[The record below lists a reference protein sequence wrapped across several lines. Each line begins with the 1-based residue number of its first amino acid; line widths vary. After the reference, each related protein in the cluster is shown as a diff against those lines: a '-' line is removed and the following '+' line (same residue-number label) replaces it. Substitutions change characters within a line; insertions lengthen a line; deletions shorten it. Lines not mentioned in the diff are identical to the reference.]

1 MSIIDN
7 MINYLNERKLRQVDL
22 CEHLGINTSTMTNW
36 KIRKTDPPARYIVPI
51 CEFLNVTPE
60 KLLTGKE
67 KSSPSIELTDDEQE
81 LLTYYN
87 MLNDIGKGIV
97 IGRAEQLA
105 ETAKKPLKEP
115 KNNLFIEYYDLPVS
129 AGTGIYLDHDAK
141 NMIEVEKTPLTAEA
155 NFALRVAG
163 DSMKPLYNNGDTILI
178 KSQPF
183 VKDGEIGVF
192 IVNGEGYV
200 KKFGGNCLISINPE
214 YKDIKLNDYDQVYCK
229 GKVIGVL

>member
-1 MSIIDN
+1 MLDILDRISALLDNREQQELTDFLKLKKTAYSDWKAGKSKSYRKYLIEIAEFFNVSID
-7 MINYLNERKLRQVDL
+7 YLV
-22 CEHLGINTSTMTNW
+22 
-36 KIRKTDPPARYIVPI
+36 Y
-51 CEFLNVTPE
+51 
-60 KLLTGKE
+60 GKE
-67 KSSPSIELTDDEQE
+67 KSSSSIELTDDEQE

-141 NMIEVEKTPLTAEA
+141 NMIEVEETPLTAEA

-163 DSMKPLYNNGDTILI
+163 DSMKPLYNDGDTILI

-183 VKDGEIGVF
+183 VNDGEIGVF

-214 YKDIKLNDYDQVYCK
+214 YKDIKLNDYDQIYCK

>member
-1 MSIIDN
+1 MLDILDRISALLDNREQQELTDFLKLKKTAYSDWKAGKSKSYRKYLIEIAEFFDVSID
-7 MINYLNERKLRQVDL
+7 YLV
-22 CEHLGINTSTMTNW
+22 
-36 KIRKTDPPARYIVPI
+36 Y
-51 CEFLNVTPE
+51 
-60 KLLTGKE
+60 GKE

-141 NMIEVEKTPLTAEA
+141 NMIEVEETPLTAEA

-163 DSMKPLYNNGDTILI
+163 DSMKPLYNDGDTILI